1 MWIQIYVYISNSTS
15 SFSRYKYF
23 GKSLQDEI
31 TYRANNIVTQ
41 SDNNQHLENE
51 YSYQIFN
58 DEVHMYTHI
67 QNDLIDT
74 V

>member
-1 MWIQIYVYISNSTS
+1 MWIQIYVYISNST